1 MTRVKIVILNWN
13 GRDYLERFLPSL
25 VSRTPGAWIVVADNG
40 STDDSVRFLERSYP
54 QVELLRL
61 DRNYGY
67 AEGYNRALA
76 GLSAEYFV
84 LLNSDVEVTE
94 GWLDP
99 LVRTLDGDGSVA
111 AVSPK
116 IRSFGEPDK
125 FEYAGAAG
133 GFIDFL
139 GYPFCRGRIL
149 DSIESD
155 KGQYDDPR
163 EVFWASGACMAVR
176 ADVFRSLGGFDGDF
190 FAHME
195 GQTIAQIA
203 ESHGVNPSTVSRTV
217 ARAEK
222 ILFHTICA
230 HAFVG
235 ECISQDGV
243 DLLRLAT
250 RANLLTL
257 RQREMLYFLLTDGVS
272 IREISEIV
280 HRDRSTV
287 CRSNAAVLRGF
298 AGVCLDMAEAVPRKI
313 ARADW
318 PGGSEAEIAAMLG
331 LPKGFYYRFVCRYE
345 RVGPYTRY
353 EYEILAR
360 RGMTVREAAAD
371 LGISQGTIK
380 RYWQRYPDADLSQL
394 HKPVPYSPS
403 APRYVEGTPSIRKA
417 LSTLSSNGNTIGDA
431 VSAETYRKMLRIS
444 GGEA

>member
-1 MTRVKIVILNWN
+1 MDYAAYEADRKKLAARIVAVRQIIQDTTDPQERIRQTERLRILQ
-13 GRDYLERFLPSL
+13 GMYRDTLDNLERLRPPQEKHRKERHRKISL
-25 VSRTPGAWIVVADNG
+25 DAFSWD
-40 STDDSVRFLERSYP
+40 FLERTKTTFADLEGTTW
-54 QVELLRL
+54 QA
-61 DRNYGY
+61 
-67 AEGYNRALA
+67 AE
-76 GLSAEYFV
+76 
-84 LLNSDVEVTE
+84 
-94 GWLDP
+94 
-99 LVRTLDGDGSVA
+99 
-111 AVSPK
+111 
-116 IRSFGEPDK
+116 
-125 FEYAGAAG
+125 AG
-133 GFIDFL
+133 GL
-139 GYPFCRGRIL
+139 TAKQAAALQKVLQRAVEKL
-149 DSIESD
+149 SD
-155 KGQYDDPR
+155 RQHTY
-163 EVFWASGACMAVR
+163 
-176 ADVFRSLGGFDGDF
+176 F

-313 ARADW
+313 ARSDW

-331 LPKGFYYRFVCRYE
+331 LPKGFYYRFVCRDE

-417 LSTLSSNGNTIGDA
+417 LATLSSNGNTIGDA

>member
-1 MTRVKIVILNWN
+1 MAVRQIIQDTTDPQERIRQTERLRILQ
-13 GRDYLERFLPSL
+13 GMYRDTLDNLERLRPPQEKHRKERHRKISL
-25 VSRTPGAWIVVADNG
+25 DAFSWD
-40 STDDSVRFLERSYP
+40 FLERTKTTFADLEGTTW
-54 QVELLRL
+54 QA
-61 DRNYGY
+61 
-67 AEGYNRALA
+67 AE
-76 GLSAEYFV
+76 
-84 LLNSDVEVTE
+84 
-94 GWLDP
+94 
-99 LVRTLDGDGSVA
+99 
-111 AVSPK
+111 
-116 IRSFGEPDK
+116 
-125 FEYAGAAG
+125 AG
-133 GFIDFL
+133 GL
-139 GYPFCRGRIL
+139 TAKQAAALQKVLQRAVEKL
-149 DSIESD
+149 SD
-155 KGQYDDPR
+155 RQHTY
-163 EVFWASGACMAVR
+163 
-176 ADVFRSLGGFDGDF
+176 F

-313 ARADW
+313 ARSDW

-331 LPKGFYYRFVCRYE
+331 LPKGFYYRFVCRDE

-371 LGISQGTIK
+371 LGISPGTVK

-394 HKPVPYSPS
+394 HRPVPYSPS

>member
-13 GRDYLERFLPSL
+13 GRDYLKRFLPTL
-25 VSRTPGAWIVVADNG
+25 VSRTPGAGIVVADNG

-76 GLSAEYFV
+76 GLNAEYFV

-195 GQTIAQIA
+195 EIDFCWRAQLAGYAVRVEPRSCVLHVGGGTLPNNSPQKIYLNFRNNLCMLFKNL
-203 ESHGVNPSTVSRTV
+203 SPLSFWPVLF
-217 ARAEK
+217 ARMA
-222 ILFHTICA
+222 L
-230 HAFVG
+230 
-235 ECISQDGV
+235 DG
-243 DLLRLAT
+243 
-250 RANLLTL
+250 
-257 RQREMLYFLLTDGVS
+257 
-272 IREISEIV
+272 
-280 HRDRSTV
+280 
-287 CRSNAAVLRGF
+287 
-298 AGVCLDMAEAVPRKI
+298 
-313 ARADW
+313 
-318 PGGSEAEIAAMLG
+318 
-331 LPKGFYYRFVCRYE
+331 
-345 RVGPYTRY
+345 
-353 EYEILAR
+353 
-360 RGMTVREAAAD
+360 AAALVLD
-371 LGISQGTIK
+371 
-380 RYWQRYPDADLSQL
+380 
-394 HKPVPYSPS
+394 
-403 APRYVEGTPSIRKA
+403 RK
-417 LSTLSSNGNTIGDA
+417 STRLNSSHIH
-431 VSAETYRKMLRIS
+431 
-444 GGEA
+444 